1 MNMMANFAVTWDTKG
16 QNENPEGDRGSYQHI
31 HRIHLIKDLKQILII
46 MRLEWGEETRLH
58 IETLIS

>member
-1 MNMMANFAVTWDTKG
+1 MKTLKG
-16 QNENPEGDRGSYQHI
+16 IVVHKHI

-46 MRLEWGEETRLH
+46 MRLEWGKETRLH